1 MSEIRSVDLV
11 IPLYDEEDTLPGL
24 IERLRS
30 ELAGLSIPWR
40 AILVDDGSRDR
51 SWQIVSTAAA
61 DDPRIHGIRL
71 ARNCGQHAAV
81 FAGFSRCEA
90 DAVVTLDADLQNP
103 PSEIPRL
110 LACLDTGYDVV
121 GGWRR
126 DRHDSPLRR
135 TASRA
140 MNRLVSRATGVPL
153 RDYGCMLRAYRIDVV
168 RAMRACNEVSS
179 YVPALAHCFT
189 DRIAE
194 IPVAHAERAA
204 GRSRYNLRRL
214 VDLMIDLLTGF
225 SMLPLRLLTLFGFG
239 MAAAGIGFGAFLLL
253 MRFYFGSAWAAE
265 GVFTLFALMF
275 AFVGAQFVAL
285 GVLGEYIGRIYDE
298 VRRRPQYVVRCETAP
313 TGARAAEARI
323 ARSAS

>member
-1 MSEIRSVDLV
+1 MSAIRSLDLV

-30 ELAGLSIPWR
+30 ELAALAIPWR

-51 SWQIVSTAAA
+51 SWQIVSAAA
-61 DDPRIHGIRL
+61 AEDPRIHGIRL

-110 LACLDTGYDVV
+110 LACLDTGVDVV

-126 DRHDSPLRR
+126 DRHDSAPRR
-135 TASRA
+135 AASRW

-153 RDYGCMLRAYRIDVV
+153 RDYGCMLRAYRIEVV
-168 RAMRACNEVSS
+168 RAMRECNEVSS
-179 YVPALAHCFT
+179 YIPALAHCFT

-214 VDLMIDLLTGF
+214 VDLLLDLLTGF

-265 GVFTLFALMF
+265 GVFTLFALLF

-298 VRRRPQYVVRCETAP
+298 VRRRPQYVVRCETERA
-313 TGARAAEARI
+313 GARGGEARV
-323 ARSAS
+323 ARTAS

>member
-51 SWQIVSTAAA
+51 SWQIVSAAA
-61 DDPRIHGIRL
+61 AEDRRIHGIRL

-110 LACLDTGYDVV
+110 LECLDTGYDVV

-126 DRHDSPLRR
+126 DRHDSALRR
-135 TASRA
+135 AASRV

-153 RDYGCMLRAYRIDVV
+153 RDYGCMLRAYRIEVV
-168 RAMRACNEVSS
+168 RAMRECNEVST

-214 VDLMIDLLTGF
+214 LDLMIDLLTGF

-298 VRRRPQYVVRCETAP
+298 VRRRPQYVVRSET
-313 TGARAAEARI
+313 
-323 ARSAS
+323 